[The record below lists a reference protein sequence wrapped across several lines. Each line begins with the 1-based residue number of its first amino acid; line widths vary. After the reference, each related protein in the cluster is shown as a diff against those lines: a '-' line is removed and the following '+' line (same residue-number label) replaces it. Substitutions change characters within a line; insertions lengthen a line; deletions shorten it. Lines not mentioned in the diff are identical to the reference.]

1 MDAEFYLCPLFPRQP
16 SCLPSP
22 EVSHLI
28 RSAVEATAG
37 AWGETGKAPPPFSS
51 GGTNEPAGL
60 VLPPDVLRLLCRL
73 PHALAHAEPSWEV
86 WGELC
91 EPETLSPSEICA
103 CGHRRCLQ
111 VLRVLLCRR
120 LREQE
125 GLLLSSAELVGFSQF
140 PFGGTH
146 KLSSAPSFLAEAP
159 TSASLPRGRHMA
171 GICAAASH
179 VLQVG
184 S

>member
-37 AWGETGKAPPPFSS
+37 ASSETGKAPPPFSS
-51 GGTNEPAGL
+51 GSANGPVGL

-73 PHALAHAEPSWEV
+73 PRALARAEPYREA

-91 EPETLSPSEICA
+91 EPQALSPSEICA
-103 CGHRRCLQ
+103 CGHCRCLQ
-111 VLRVLLCRR
+111 VLRVLLCQR

-125 GLLLSSAELVGFSQF
+125 GLLLSSAELMGFSQS
-140 PFGGTH
+140 PLGGTH
-146 KLSSAPSFLAEAP
+146 KLSSAPSFLAETP
-159 TSASLPRGRHMA
+159 RSASLPRGRHMA

-179 VLQVG
+179 VLQAG